1 MKDDLRYEMRKSAVV
16 HMLCCFVNTFAV
28 LIVKHMSNTSS
39 HFEAAKHT
47 KTSSRWRIDV
57 LRRQTAV
64 SPSRIVFSGFERV
77 AKEKSLVQSVLCE
90 SV

>member
-1 MKDDLRYEMRKSAVV
+1 MRKSAVV

-57 LRRQTAV
+57 LRPAD
-64 SPSRIVFSGFERV
+64 SSFSIAHRVQRFRTCCERKIISAECFV
-77 AKEKSLVQSVLCE
+77 
-90 SV
+90 